1 MLGLR
6 RHLLLH
12 AHLDDRDGHQLKS
25 ALVLGLHPQPELM
38 CPSNTYP
45 GPAFPAYSLGHQPP
59 VAREQPHH
67 LQQPDRGG
75 KCKVVEREV
84 LSSTCSRASIPTK
97 SYTQSSGKV
106 AEGLVGSDEV
116 LCNVGWKYPPC
127 WSSGVILSSTPISTI
142 ATPTRRS
149 HLHRAVK
156 GHLLRY
162 PAADTSWS
170 TCRALR

>member
-1 MLGLR
+1 MLVLR

-45 GPAFPAYSLGHQPP
+45 GPAFPAYSLGHLPP

-75 KCKVVEREV
+75 QCKVVEREV
-84 LSSTCSRASIPTK
+84 LRSTCSHASAPVKIAML
-97 SYTQSSGKV
+97 SVHKV
-106 AEGLVGSDEV
+106 YRQAVRSDEV
-116 LCNVGWKYPPC
+116 LCDVGWLWPPC
-127 WSSGVILSSTPISTI
+127 WSSGAIFFSTPISTI
-142 ATPTRRS
+142 ATHMCRS
-149 HLHRAVK
+149 HPHSAVN
-156 GHLLRY
+156 GLILRY
-162 PAADTSWS
+162 PVAGTS
-170 TCRALR
+170 RATF

>member
-1 MLGLR
+1 MRRGVAVATVLVLW

-84 LSSTCSRASIPTK
+84 LSSTCSWA
-97 SYTQSSGKV
+97 
-106 AEGLVGSDEV
+106 
-116 LCNVGWKYPPC
+116 
-127 WSSGVILSSTPISTI
+127 STPVKI
-142 ATPTRRS
+142 AMLS
-149 HLHRAVK
+149 VHEV
-156 GHLLRY
+156 Y
-162 PAADTSWS
+162 
-170 TCRALR
+170 